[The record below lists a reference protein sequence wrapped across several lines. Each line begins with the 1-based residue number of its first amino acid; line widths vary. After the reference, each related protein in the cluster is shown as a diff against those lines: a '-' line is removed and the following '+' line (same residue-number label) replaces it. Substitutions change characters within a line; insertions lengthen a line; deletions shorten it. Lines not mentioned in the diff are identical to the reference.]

1 MSTGKLYD
9 IQFEYHRDYLHARV
23 TAVKDNAE
31 ISISF
36 WKEIAAECKKY
47 GYKKLLVEENIQ
59 YDVSESEIC
68 EIISVIT
75 DLLQDTKCAFYDH
88 QMSHYNTNKL
98 GEILVLNR
106 GLIGKVFDDIEKA
119 KQWLLSPDSVDFA
132 DEDKNK
138 NNAES
143 LSELVLLL
151 LVFSFIL
158 NMLGSSGSV

>member
-1 MSTGKLYD
+1 MSTGKLYN
-9 IQFEYHRDYLHARV
+9 IQFEHHHDYLHARV
-23 TAVKDNAE
+23 TGEKDSAE

-59 YDVSESEIC
+59 GNISDDEIY
-68 EIISVIT
+68 EITSVIT
-75 DLLQDTKCAFYDH
+75 DLFENVMIAFYDH
-88 QMSHYNTNKL
+88 QMPHYNMNKI
-98 GEILVLNR
+98 GETLVLNR
-106 GLIGKVFDDIEKA
+106 GVIGRVFDDIEKA
-119 KQWLLSPDSVDFA
+119 RQWLLSSDSADFA
-132 DEDKNK
+132 DENK

>member
-9 IQFEYHRDYLHARV
+9 VQFEYHHEYLHARV
-23 TAVKDNAE
+23 TSEKDSAE

-36 WKEIAAECKKY
+36 WKEIAAECKKH
-47 GYKKLLVEENIQ
+47 GYKKVLVEENIKNN
-59 YDVSESEIC
+59 VSESDMY
-68 EIISVIT
+68 EIIPVFTELFQSVII
-75 DLLQDTKCAFYDH
+75 AFYDH
-88 QMSHYNTNKL
+88 QINHYDLNKF
-98 GEILVLNR
+98 GETLVLNR
-106 GLIGKVFDDIEKA
+106 GVIGRVFDDIEKA
-119 KQWLLSPDSVDFA
+119 RQWLLSSDSADFA
-132 DEDKNK
+132 DENK